1 MYWIKRKAACVIIS
15 SEKIKKSK
23 RTSTS
28 ALNFVVQN
36 FMELRK
42 ENVTPLFLAGDLE
55 GFKTFL
61 LAIFYI
67 GKGKRSRPYCHLYE
81 AISQL
86 NTPKQTVSI
95 HQSLL
100 RMYKEVEGWLLF
112 SASVF
117 PSSPILF
124 FICIFRVFW
133 HRVGESI
140 PSVLLLNG

>member
-1 MYWIKRKAACVIIS
+1 MGLILNVLNKTKDSLCNNFFG
-15 SEKIKKSK
+15 KNLKSK
-23 RTSTS
+23 RTSAS

-42 ENVTPLFLAGDLE
+42 ENVTPLFFAGDLE

-95 HQSLL
+95 HQSLFRLL
-100 RMYKEVEGWLLF
+100 RMYKEVEG
-112 SASVF
+112 
-117 PSSPILF
+117 
-124 FICIFRVFW
+124 
-133 HRVGESI
+133 
-140 PSVLLLNG
+140 